1 MLKFL
6 HLRDFA
12 IVKELALELTDGLT
26 VLTGETGAGKSI
38 IIDALG
44 LVLGDRGDSSVIRHD
59 CKRTEIAAEFDIRD
73 NITALCWLRDNELD
87 NDDECLLR
95 RTVSSDGRSRAW
107 INGTPATLQQLRALS
122 ESMVDI
128 HGQHEHQHLLKREH
142 QRQLL
147 DDYGNYPATLEAVN
161 SAFDH
166 WQTLQQEWK
175 ELSSA
180 GQRDQQLELLRFQVE
195 ELERLAIH
203 SDELQQL
210 DEEHKRLANVDRLL
224 DGCHQVI
231 TMLDVDDELAL
242 TRTLNRSIMILE
254 ELRDSDQA
262 LGDCI
267 DMMNVAAIQIDE
279 AGSNLRRHIE
289 NLNIDPERL
298 REVEQRLGQIHD
310 IARKHRIMASEI
322 PGLHS
327 RLADELSRLER
338 ADQRMAVL
346 QQEIAQAA
354 ETYRRAAGELSRQ
367 RRKAARRLEQQVTE
381 TMQPLAMPDSQLH
394 IDMQSDEKFS
404 RHGLDRIVFLVATNP
419 RQAPQPLAK
428 IASGGELSRI
438 SLAIQ
443 VITATDSSIPTL
455 IFDEVDVGIGGAVAE
470 IVGQKLRFLGQH
482 NQILCVTHLPQVAA
496 QGHTHLR
503 VSKIR
508 DDGDVST
515 TITRLGDKERQQ
527 EIARMLG
534 GVDITRQTLAYAR
547 EMISNAERERADQV
561 PA

>member
-12 IVKELALELTDGLT
+12 IVKELALELSEGLT

-44 LVLGDRGDSSVIRHD
+44 LVLGDRGDSNVVRHE
-59 CKRTEIAAEFDIRD
+59 CNRTEIAAEFDIRG
-73 NITALCWLRDNELD
+73 NTAALHWLRDNELD

-95 RTVSSDGRSRAW
+95 RTVSNDGRSRAW
-107 INGTPATLQQLRALS
+107 INGTPATLQQLRDLGEAL
-122 ESMVDI
+122 VDI

-142 QRQLL
+142 QRELL
-147 DDYGNYPATLEAVN
+147 DGYGNYSASLEAVR
-161 SAFDH
+161 SAFDQ
-166 WQTLQQEWK
+166 WQNLQQEWN
-175 ELSSA
+175 ELNAA
-180 GQRDQQLELLRFQVE
+180 GQRDQQLELLRFQVD
-195 ELERLAIH
+195 ELDRLAIS

-210 DEEHKRLANVDRLL
+210 DEEHKRLANIDRLL

-231 TMLDVDDELAL
+231 NMLVDDDELAM
-242 TRTLNRSIMILE
+242 TRLLNRSVMILE
-254 ELRDSDQA
+254 DLRDSDPA
-262 LGDCI
+262 LGNCI
-267 DMMNVAAIQIDE
+267 DMMNDAAIQLDE
-279 AGSNLRRHIE
+279 AGGNLRRHIDR
-289 NLNIDPERL
+289 LNADPERL
-298 REVEQRLGQIHD
+298 REIEHRLGLIHD
-310 IARKHRIMASEI
+310 TARKHRVVVSEI
-322 PGLHS
+322 PELHG
-327 RLADELSRLER
+327 RLAEELSRLER
-338 ADQRMAVL
+338 ADQRLSVL
-346 QQEIAQAA
+346 QQEIDQAA
-354 ETYRRAAGELSRQ
+354 DAYRRAAADLGRQ
-367 RRKAARRLEQQVTE
+367 RRKAAKRLEQQVTE
-381 TMQPLAMPDSQLH
+381 TMRPLGMPDSQLQ
-394 IDMQSDEKFS
+394 IELQSEEKFS
-404 RHGLDRIVFLVATNP
+404 RHGLDRIAFLVTTNP
-419 RQAPQPLAK
+419 RQPPRPLAK

-455 IFDEVDVGIGGAVAE
+455 IFDEVDVGIGGGVAE

-508 DDGDVST
+508 DDDDVST
-515 TITRLGDKERQQ
+515 TITRLGDKDRQQ

-534 GVDITRQTLAYAR
+534 GVDITRQTLAHAR
-547 EMISNAERERADQV
+547 EMISNAGRDKVDQV